1 MNKNSI
7 KDFRPED
14 GGMDKVRKV
23 IEEEGVYMGRYMDR
37 GHDFDVYNFGS
48 CTVFVYEKK
57 IRFGGKLPVTILHF
71 SSQLEKKVGIEL
83 KEIK

>member
-1 MNKNSI
+1 MNEGSI
-7 KDFRPED
+7 KDFRPEE

-23 IEEEGVYMGRYMDR
+23 IEEEGVYMGKGDS
-37 GHDFDVYNFGS
+37 GFDIYHFHG
-48 CTVFVYEKK
+48 CTVFVYKKK
-57 IRFGGKLPVTILHF
+57 IRFGGELPVTILHF

>member
-1 MNKNSI
+1 MNKDFI

-14 GGMDKVRKV
+14 GCIDKIRKV
-23 IEEEGVYMGRYMDR
+23 IEEEGVYMGRGDN
-37 GHDFDVYNFGS
+37 GFDIYNFGS